1 VFLSAKKPVEA
12 KLVGNTLVAVFRAS
26 DPGLIWKF
34 DLERNH
40 SFTLALQGEE
50 GDLELGVTSPKG
62 EFYPIARFGAQEDAD
77 EAFAAVQKILMRG
90 KRGRLKTVFAWFGG
104 FIALA
109 IVVLIA
115 GHYINYGI
123 SNMKSA
129 AGISSGSET
138 LPEGVPLPA
147 DQVLKQP

>member
-1 VFLSAKKPVEA
+1 VFLSAKKTVEV
-12 KLVGNTLVAVFRAS
+12 KQIGNTLVAVFHTS
-26 DPGLIWKF
+26 DPSLIWKF

-77 EAFAAVQKILMRG
+77 EAFAAVQKILMKG
-90 KRGRLKTVFAWFGG
+90 KRGRLKTFFVWFGG

-109 IVVLIA
+109 IVVLA
-115 GHYINYGI
+115 ASHYLGTRTSRMESVTGI
-123 SNMKSA
+123 SGASQM
-129 AGISSGSET
+129 
-138 LPEGVPLPA
+138 PEGVPLPA

>member
-1 VFLSAKKPVEA
+1 MSFGSGKSVKAERVGSDLIASFGRAEPP
-12 KLVGNTLVAVFRAS
+12 LV
-26 DPGLIWKF
+26 WKF

-77 EAFAAVQKILMRG
+77 EAFAAVQKILMKG
-90 KRGRLKTVFAWFGG
+90 KRGRLKTFFVWFGG

-109 IVVLIA
+109 IVVLA
-115 GHYINYGI
+115 ASHYLGTRTSRMESVTGI
-123 SNMKSA
+123 SGASQM
-129 AGISSGSET
+129 
-138 LPEGVPLPA
+138 PEGVPLPA